1 MTYSG
6 EERRLYKRKPFSL
19 TVRVRGRGSVDSEWT
34 EFTRLIDVTPFG
46 ARFIVPRLT
55 EVGRL
60 LHLLLVM
67 PRQYRCFD
75 HAEDQY
81 RVWSLVRHVTFL
93 APTDAERV
101 RLDVGVAFVGKHP
114 PASYAID
121 PTTRYEVASSA
132 AEGQLWNIRERP
144 HSVAA
149 PLTVARRDET
159 RYKIPIEVRLEA
171 LDTSGQVIG
180 TENTVT
186 EEISRSG
193 ASVFTTFN
201 IAEGQFVRLTSSRY
215 QTSIPAV
222 VRACYTKSDNF
233 TRLGLEF
240 ISAQWP
246 LTGIE

>member
-6 EERRLYKRKPFSL
+6 EERRIYKRKPFSL
-19 TVRVRGRGSVDSEWT
+19 TVRVRGHGSADSEWT
-34 EFTRLIDVTPFG
+34 EFTHLIDVTPFG
-46 ARFIVPRLT
+46 ARFIIPRRT

-60 LHLLLVM
+60 LRLLLMM

-81 RVWSLVRHVTFL
+81 RVWSLVRHATFL
-93 APTDAERV
+93 TPTDAERV

-132 AEGQLWNIRERP
+132 AEGRLWNIREHP
-144 HSVAA
+144 HSGAA
-149 PLTVARRDET
+149 PFTLGRDET
-159 RYKIPIEVRLEA
+159 RHEIPIEVRLEV
-171 LDTSGQVIG
+171 LDASGQVIG
-180 TENTVT
+180 AENTVT
-186 EEISRSG
+186 EYISRSG

-201 IAEGQFVRLTSSRY
+201 VAKGQFVRLTSSQY
-215 QTSIPAV
+215 QTCIPAV
-222 VRACYTKSDNF
+222 VRGCYTKSDNF
-233 TRLGLEF
+233 IRLGLEF
-240 ISAQWP
+240 INAQWP